1 MNAILEKLSKAAGYA
16 WRAARMCGSE
26 RDPVQQIR
34 IVPGRC
40 ENFPSNAEYMVAD
53 VEWGRSGKQV
63 TALLHGT
70 LPDEAREGKKEL
82 RVRMDQT
89 MTGISVSSA
98 KRGETHLTFFLKIIA
113 EDGRPQPSYPA
124 KTGSRFGHV

>member
-1 MNAILEKLSKAAGYA
+1 
-16 WRAARMCGSE
+16 MCRSE
-26 RDPVQQIR
+26 RDLVQQIR

-98 KRGETHLTFFLKIIA
+98 KRGETHLTFFLKIIE
-113 EDGRPQPSYPA
+113 EDWRPQPSYPA

>member
-1 MNAILEKLSKAAGYA
+1 
-16 WRAARMCGSE
+16 
-26 RDPVQQIR
+26 
-34 IVPGRC
+34 
-40 ENFPSNAEYMVAD
+40 MVAD
-53 VEWGRSGKQV
+53 VEWSRSAKQV

-113 EDGRPQPSYPA
+113 EHGAPA
-124 KTGSRFGHV
+124 QLSR

>member
-1 MNAILEKLSKAAGYA
+1 
-16 WRAARMCGSE
+16 MCRSE
-26 RDPVQQIR
+26 RDLVQQIR